1 MGACAVVLV
10 RAQAAFAATRENPD
24 EKGRSM
30 SNAFG
35 LAFALGVV
43 GACVSVA
50 SADVVYD
57 EQVDGDLSGD
67 RFNPTSVTLQSGV
80 NSVRMDVVNSDQ
92 PGGDRDYFT
101 FNVGAGQWIDSIVI
115 AESSVG
121 PGGFDSAGFVGLAF
135 DDIFD
140 FDPDMFTGP
149 GLVGFVITEPSTV
162 GTDQL
167 GALSAGQSTL
177 GPGDYSFWVQ
187 QTGQDLT
194 TIQLDI
200 NLVPTPGSFAVLGL
214 GGLVAARRRR

>member
-1 MGACAVVLV
+1 M
-10 RAQAAFAATRENPD
+10 
-24 EKGRSM
+24 K
-30 SNAFG
+30 NAYG
-35 LAFALGVV
+35 LTFALIAMGT
-43 GACVSVA
+43 GVSVA
-50 SADVVYD
+50 NADVVYD

-67 RFNPTSVTLQSGV
+67 RFNPTSVTLDAGV
-80 NSVRMDVVNSDQ
+80 NGVRMQVVNSDQ

-101 FNVGAGQWIDSIVI
+101 FSVGAGQFVDSIVI
-115 AESSVG
+115 AESSVA
-121 PGGFDSAGFVGLAF
+121 PGAFDSAGFVGLAF
-135 DDIFD
+135 DNIFD

-167 GALSAGQSTL
+167 GALSAGQSML

-200 NLVPTPGSFAVLGL
+200 NLVPAPGSLAALGMLGL
-214 GGLVAARRRR
+214 VGARRRR